1 MERLTEHR
9 CRGHTGWLWCSSC
22 LFASYFLVGIF
33 GRFPWKAD
41 EPYSFGI
48 VWEMLT
54 KGHWLVP
61 HVAGEPFV
69 EKPPLVY
76 WLGALSAKLLPTVA
90 AHESSRLAVVV
101 FVALSVAA
109 LAYVA
114 VLLHGEAK
122 LLAER
127 YLAGQESTDQ
137 VVAAPAFAASTC
149 ALLAVGALAGTVGF
163 AEHIH
168 KLLADVGQLAG
179 AAIGLAGLVY
189 ISVKERPSDSWR
201 GGILLGI
208 GCGIAFLSKGP
219 LVPGVFAVT
228 VAFALTLPAYRNAKA
243 LRAFVVA
250 AGLAIPVMLSWPL
263 LLWME
268 DPVLFHEWIWD
279 NNLARFLG
287 LVNLGGYDNTVYR
300 RLPGILSLGLPTTL
314 AVLWLVVRFLQQPS
328 RKSRLMASVRQP
340 SGYLAIWLY
349 LTAALG
355 ALLFAGR
362 IRDVYVMPAL
372 LPMVLLALP
381 YLLKLPGAGER
392 WLSRLLAIAF
402 LLSALTVWIV
412 WAELVA
418 NGRVHLSSPLVGGL
432 SRFLPVDFEMP
443 LSIGSVASALVCLA
457 LWGFASRLAPIK
469 SPLLTWCNGFALLWA
484 TTGLLWLPWIDAA
497 RSYQE
502 TFGAMR
508 PYLAT
513 SKTCVA
519 THYLG
524 ESERAM
530 LNYVTGVPL
539 VKSYLGHSA
548 WGDVRRPNPAVQ
560 SCDLLVVEFKAKISV
575 ARIDSA
581 NWELLLI
588 AARPAETDERF
599 ALLRRKAVGG
609 GIESTPPS
617 GAPGRNGS

>member
-1 MERLTEHR
+1 MGNLTNHSRRRLTA
-9 CRGHTGWLWCSSC
+9 WLWSSSF
-22 LFASYFLVGIF
+22 LFASYFLVGVF

-54 KGHWLVP
+54 EGHWLVP
-61 HVAGEPFV
+61 YVAGEPFV

-76 WLGALSAKLLPTVA
+76 WLGALSARLLPTLPP
-90 AHESSRLAVVV
+90 HESSRLAVVV

-109 LAYVA
+109 LAYVG
-114 VLLHGEAK
+114 VLIHGEAN
-122 LLAER
+122 LLAVR
-127 YLAGQESTDQ
+127 SLAARRAGNNQGPGAS
-137 VVAAPAFAASTC
+137 AFGAPTC
-149 ALLAVGALAGTVGF
+149 ALLTVCALAGTVGF

-179 AAIGLAGLVY
+179 AAIGLAGLVH
-189 ISVKERPSDSWR
+189 ISVKASPSDSR
-201 GGILLGI
+201 CGGLLLGI

-219 LVPGVFAVT
+219 LIPGVFAMT
-228 VAFALTLPAYRNAKA
+228 VALALTLPAYREAQKVKA
-243 LRAFVVA
+243 FAIAAAVA
-250 AGLAIPVMLSWPL
+250 APAMLSWPL
-263 LLWME
+263 LLWMQ
-268 DPVLFHEWIWD
+268 DPALFHEWIWD
-279 NNLARFLG
+279 NNLARFFG
-287 LVNLGGYDNTVYR
+287 LVNLGGHNEPAYP
-300 RLPGILSLGLPTTL
+300 RLLGILALGLPTVL
-314 AVLWLVVRFLQQPS
+314 PVLWLTFRFLRTPS
-328 RKSRLMASVRQP
+328 CTSRLLGSVTQS
-340 SGYLAIWLY
+340 SGYLIICLY
-349 LTAALG
+349 LIAALA

-381 YLLKLPGAGER
+381 YLLRPPSAGER
-392 WLSRLLAIAF
+392 YLSRLLAFVF
-402 LLSALTVWIV
+402 LVAALTVWVV

-418 NGRVHLSSPLVGGL
+418 NGRVHLSSPLAGGL
-432 SRFLPVDFEMP
+432 SRFLPLDFEMP

-484 TTGLLWLPWIDAA
+484 TTGLMWLPWIDAA

-502 TFGAMR
+502 TFGTMR

-548 WGDVRRPNPAVQ
+548 WGDVRRPNPAAQ
-560 SCDLLVVEFKAKISV
+560 SCDLLVVEFKAKIPV
-575 ARIDSA
+575 ARIDTA

-599 ALLRRKAVGG
+599 ALLRRKAVG
-609 GIESTPPS
+609 
-617 GAPGRNGS
+617 AV